1 MAWHMTPHS
10 THSPQATLSI
20 NERRLAAA
28 LCTLCGALPI
38 GIALGV
44 IPVKPGTVR
53 APLSIVLFAGLLFWL
68 AGASLLF
75 GSTRPR
81 VNSLLAAIILA
92 LFAAIGAW
100 VSLFGTSGAFG
111 GGLPIVSHAAN
122 EWISRAMFA
131 CGALVCA
138 GCSIYALARAVRP
151 GRRDAG

>member
-10 THSPQATLSI
+10 THSPQATLSA

-28 LCTLCGALPI
+28 LCILCGALPI

-44 IPVKPGTVR
+44 IPAKPGSVH
-53 APLSIVLFAGLLFWL
+53 APVSVVLFAGLLFWF

-92 LFAAIGAW
+92 MLAAIGAW
-100 VSLFGTSGAFG
+100 VSIRGTSGAFG
-111 GGLPIVSHAAN
+111 GGLLFVSHAVN
-122 EWISRAMFA
+122 EWISRSIFG

-138 GCSIYALARAVRP
+138 GCSIYALKKAIRP
-151 GRRDAG
+151 GSS